1 MYKRDDILT
10 PLASGK
16 ETIRSKS
23 GAKDNTR
30 PGMRPDIHPRMQPET
45 NPGTRTGMHPGIHP
59 DTNPG
64 TRPDIHPG
72 IHPSIPPNT
81 NPDTRPGKQNDPRA
95 EDRYYSNSEI
105 IIIEDLKEIPKFN
118 KEFKLGMTALL
129 LCEEGELSVV
139 IDGIKY
145 EVKKGSFIICSSL
158 HTLSQ
163 SVISKDFRSFCLAFS
178 TAKLGNIIGGN
189 PEMLRQML
197 FVNDNPMVT
206 ISPGIYDLVSAYKK
220 LFETKLSFVKHQ
232 YYNITI
238 ESLLKAVLFD
248 IIGVVAIKM
257 RNTPNNIESS
267 TKSFSS
273 RNAYVRRFLTLLTED
288 NFKHRTVQY
297 FADQLCITAK
307 YLSLICRQETGKT
320 PNQWIKERLVERI
333 RYLLLNTTL
342 SNKEISIQLG
352 FPNLSFFGKFTKE
365 HLGYSPMEF
374 RKRQ

>member
-16 ETIRSKS
+16 ETIRSTS

-30 PGMRPDIHPRMQPET
+30 PGMRPD
-45 NPGTRTGMHPGIHP
+45 
-59 DTNPG
+59 TNPG

-72 IHPSIPPNT
+72 MHPSIHPGT
-81 NPDTRPGKQNDPRA
+81 NPGTRPGNQNDPRA
-95 EDRYYSNSEI
+95 EERYYSNSEI

>member
-16 ETIRSKS
+16 ETPRSKS

-45 NPGTRTGMHPGIHP
+45 NPGTRPDIHPGMHPGIHP
-59 DTNPG
+59 NTNPG
-64 TRPDIHPG
+64 TH
-72 IHPSIPPNT
+72 
-81 NPDTRPGKQNDPRA
+81 PGKQNDLLV

-257 RNTPNNIESS
+257 RNTQNNIESS

-273 RNAYVRRFLTLLTED
+273 RNAYVRRFLTLLRQD
-288 NFKHRTVQY
+288 NFMHRTVQY

>member
-16 ETIRSKS
+16 ETIRSTS

-30 PGMRPDIHPRMQPET
+30 PGMRPDT
-45 NPGTRTGMHPGIHP
+45 NPGTRPSIPPDTNPGTRPGIHP

-64 TRPDIHPG
+64 TR
-72 IHPSIPPNT
+72 S
-81 NPDTRPGKQNDPRA
+81 GKQNDLLV

-273 RNAYVRRFLTLLTED
+273 RNAYVRRFLSLLTED

>member
-16 ETIRSKS
+16 ETIRSTS

-30 PGMRPDIHPRMQPET
+30 PRMQPET
-45 NPGTRTGMHPGIHP
+45 NPGTHPGIHPDIHPGTRPSIHP

-64 TRPDIHPG
+64 TRPSIPPDTNPGTRPSIHPDIHPD
-72 IHPSIPPNT
+72 N
-81 NPDTRPGKQNDPRA
+81 QNDPRA
-95 EDRYYSNSEI
+95 EERYYSNSEI

-158 HTLSQ
+158 HTLSK